1 LGGYAYLPSAL
12 IDYLRD
18 NNPGVK
24 FVNFTDELD
33 DIRLVKSAWEIER
46 FQRCVDLHDRL
57 MLACQSMIRPYLTAH
72 ELGLSI
78 MDIAARL
85 GATEFNTLLM
95 THWRD
100 DQVLSHN
107 AQIMP
112 GDYIWVLI
120 EVAGVGGEWGEVAR
134 TFRVG
139 MEPEKI
145 WVERSN
151 NILAIQD
158 AVAKACKPGAIPE
171 DMLKLTNKMLKE
183 FGYPEEKRF
192 CMHGQTYDIVDLPFF
207 IMGDKKPLKENMFF
221 TIHPTYYTGTALNF
235 IETMRFNYTDNYL
248 VKKDGAQLLSHT
260 PRKFITIPI

>member
-1 LGGYAYLPSAL
+1 
-12 IDYLRD
+12 
-18 NNPGVK
+18 
-24 FVNFTDELD
+24 
-33 DIRLVKSAWEIER
+33 
-46 FQRCVDLHDRL
+46 VDLHDRL
-57 MLACQSMIRPYLTAH
+57 VLACQSMIRPYFTTR
-72 ELGLSI
+72 ELNLSI

-85 GATEFNTLLM
+85 GATEFNTSLIN
-95 THWRD
+95 HWRN
-100 DQVLSHN
+100 DQALNAN

-183 FGYPEEKRF
+183 LGYPEEKRF
-192 CMHGQTYDIVDLPFF
+192 CMHGQTFDIVDEPFF
-207 IMGDKKPLKENMFF
+207 VMGDKKPLKENMFF
-221 TIHPTYYTGTALNF
+221 TIHPTYYTSLVGNF
-235 IETMRFNYTDNYL
+235 KEGPCFNYTDNYL